1 MAKLVTIEGGQ
12 GLRVIAGKLSD
23 PSEALEGIGAYL
35 TSQTQKAFREQ
46 RRGDSVWPGRM
57 TPNVPGIVS
66 DLNRG
71 STPPGRR
78 FSDRPALV
86 DTGRLR
92 ASISWRRRG
101 RGEVV
106 VGTQLDYA
114 PVHQRGGNV
123 DVVLTPTGRR
133 NLVAFLRER
142 KDLRPA
148 LGWLFQR
155 PRFTVRVRPRPFLAI
170 TADDQRE
177 ISEIVDDYLEVEA

>member
-1 MAKLVTIEGGQ
+1 MAKLVTVDGGQ
-12 GLRVIAGKLSD
+12 GLRVISSKLGD
-23 PSEALEGIGAYL
+23 PSEALDGIGAYL

-46 RRGDSVWPGRM
+46 RRGDAVWPGRM
-57 TPNVPGIVS
+57 NPNVPGIVS

-92 ASISWRRRG
+92 ASFSWRRRG
-101 RGEVV
+101 RSEVV

-114 PVHQRGGNV
+114 AVHQRGGNV
-123 DVVLTPTGRR
+123 DVVLTPTGRA
-133 NLVAFLRER
+133 NLREFLRDR

-170 TADDQRE
+170 TRDDQRA
-177 ISEIVDDYLEVEA
+177 IGDLVDAYLEDA